1 MKTGNVKYY
10 AKLTLVLLV
19 ITAVVAG
26 LLGLVNAITE
36 DRIAEITEQKTAAA
50 MKAVMP
56 EAETFTEI
64 EYGGDD
70 PLVIGA
76 YRAENA
82 SGTNGY
88 VFRVVPMGFGGEID
102 MVVGVDATGKI
113 TGVSIVKMAETSGLG
128 DNAKKESYRNQYVG
142 KSGTLAVTKDGG
154 SIDALTGATV
164 TSRAVT
170 DGVNAALKA
179 AKTFE

>member
-1 MKTGNVKYY
+1 MSSNMKYF
-10 AKLTLVLLV
+10 AKLTLVLLI
-19 ITAVVAG
+19 ITVVVAG

-50 MKAVMP
+50 MRAVMP
-56 EAETFTEI
+56 EAESFSEI
-64 EYGGDD
+64 EYSGD

-82 SGTNGY
+82 SGTAGY
-88 VFRVVPMGFGGEID
+88 VFRLVPVGFGGEID
-102 MVVGVDATGKI
+102 MVVGVDTTGKV
-113 TGVSIVKMAETSGLG
+113 TGVSIVNMAETSGLG
-128 DNAKKESYRNQYVG
+128 DNAKKESFRSQYVG

-154 SIDALTGATV
+154 SIEALTGATV

-170 DGVNAALKA
+170 SGVNAALKA